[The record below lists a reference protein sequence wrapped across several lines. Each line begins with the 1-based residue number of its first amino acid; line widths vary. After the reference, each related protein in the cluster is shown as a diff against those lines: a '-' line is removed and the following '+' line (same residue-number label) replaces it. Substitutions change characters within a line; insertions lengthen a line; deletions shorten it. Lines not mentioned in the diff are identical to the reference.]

1 MTLDLTTVLVIFAMA
16 AATISTRMAGLLVG
30 RLLKLSPSTEEILGA
45 IPPSVLM
52 AIVAPTAFAT
62 GWAETIGC
70 AVVALSTTRL
80 PLLPAAAGGVLTVAV
95 LRALGL

>member
-1 MTLDLTTVLVIFAMA
+1 MTIDLTTLLAILAMA
-16 AATISTRMAGLLVG
+16 VATIATREAGLLVG
-30 RLLKLSPSTEEILGA
+30 RLLKLSPNTEEILSA

-52 AIVAPTAFAT
+52 AVVAPTAFAT

-70 AVVALSTTRL
+70 AVVALSATRL
-80 PLLPAAAGGVLTVAV
+80 PLLPAAAGGVLTVAA